1 MVVSV
6 FVSEERKRL
15 FDVNLEDQNFG
26 SNTPQNEHERRV
38 AISDLLKE
46 NRFWVIGDNRGP
58 YSLRLL
64 REDNRLNFEITSAEG
79 SPVSEVPVS
88 LGRLRK
94 IILDYSTIC
103 ETYYGAIK
111 TTTPATLEVIDMG
124 RRGLHDEAAA
134 LLRGKL
140 EKWVDI
146 DQRTARGLFTLIC
159 ALYARS

>member
-6 FVSEERKRL
+6 CVSEEKKRL
-15 FDVNLEDQNFG
+15 FDVSLEDQNFG
-26 SNTPQNEHERRV
+26 SNTPKNEHERRV

-64 REDNRLNFEITSAEG
+64 REDNRLNFEITAAEG

-94 IILDYSTIC
+94 IIRDYSAIC

-111 TTTPATLEVIDMG
+111 TTTPAKLEVIDMG

-159 ALYARS
+159 VLYART